1 MFFPERIT
9 FIKPTDRVLE
19 IGPGSTPYF
28 RSDVLLEMEFDD
40 HAEYE
45 RQFGHADKLVT
56 DKQVVF
62 YKGDVFPF
70 KDNEFDYVICS
81 HVLEHVQDVPK
92 FLSEVFRVAPKGY
105 FEFPLMYYEYLYNID
120 AHISFLRF
128 VNGTLLYMPKKDTA
142 IDSFKPIQQFL
153 LETLRSG
160 HSKMM
165 VDIPEYFI
173 QGFEWDKPFAAKQT
187 NDLKQLA
194 HPTLTVPQPKVPEV
208 IVVKE
213 TFMQLLKKLVKK
225 IIGRE

>member
-9 FIKPTDRVLE
+9 SIKPTDRVLE

-81 HVLEHVQDVPK
+81 HVLEHVPDVPK

-128 VNGTLLYMPKKDTA
+128 DKGTLYYMPKKNTA
-142 IDSFKPIQQFL
+142 IDSFKPIQKFL
-153 LETLRSG
+153 LETLRNG

-173 QGFEWDKPFAAKQT
+173 QGFEYDKPFVAKET
-187 NDLKQLA
+187 NDLNYLA
-194 HPTLTVPQPKVPEV
+194 HPSLAMPGPKIQEV
-208 IVVKE
+208 IVEKE
-213 TFMQLLKKLVKK
+213 TIMQLIKKIVKK
-225 IIGRE
+225 IIGRD